1 MSYALS
7 KILFHHILKFR
18 GDSTSC
24 SVYRCSLRYLLT
36 NSFHPSRIFM
46 CKMREFVYP
55 NFGQITFTLEGDATE
70 IADQIIRIFEGL
82 YAASIA
88 NK

>member
-1 MSYALS
+1 
-7 KILFHHILKFR
+7 
-18 GDSTSC
+18 
-24 SVYRCSLRYLLT
+24 
-36 NSFHPSRIFM
+36 M